1 MIVRKLEKIC
11 NHFFQKVFDLVSEK
25 IDEFEFELTSVAGY
39 NKGFIELWDDLT
51 SEKLNHIYW
60 AMEDNKLDLMTMNEI
75 IVDLVGRQNVELYE
89 LLPKNYS
96 GPSECKNYCLYM
108 KREIIKGFIKADLLV
123 SLAGLGLGTML
134 RQFSDRIGYAF
145 ENVPILPY
153 NAHWSKCEMG
163 EVENLIFETM
173 KKLAPQF
180 GMKGSLHDI
189 PNVFASGYNTP
200 VAQFYPLFSVCSLGF
215 EDICTHKLVSKS
227 HLM

>member
-1 MIVRKLEKIC
+1 
-11 NHFFQKVFDLVSEK
+11 
-25 IDEFEFELTSVAGY
+25 
-39 NKGFIELWDDLT
+39 
-51 SEKLNHIYW
+51 
-60 AMEDNKLDLMTMNEI
+60 
-75 IVDLVGRQNVELYE
+75 
-89 LLPKNYS
+89 
-96 GPSECKNYCLYM
+96 M

-134 RQFSDRIGYAF
+134 RQFSDKIGYAF
-145 ENVPILPY
+145 ENVPIFHY
-153 NAHWSKCEMG
+153 DAHWSKCEMD

-173 KKLAPQF
+173 NKLAPQF
-180 GMKGSLHDI
+180 GMKGSLHDV